1 MFMPEHK
8 SQPGAP
14 PSGHETRDV
23 SFRAVM
29 IGGLAIG
36 LAVGGLVVA
45 ADMLF
50 PQKSL
55 DRLLKPP
62 FPVIAE
68 PRLQSDPVADM
79 AAFAA
84 REKNALNSFGWTDT
98 DRGIGHIPI
107 DQAMQEIARE
117 GIPGWPAD
125 AGAAP

>member
-1 MFMPEHK
+1 MSEQHQ
-8 SQPGAP
+8 SGQPP
-14 PSGHETRDV
+14 GHETRDV

-29 IGGLAIG
+29 IGGVAIG

-62 FPVIAE
+62 FPVVAE

-84 REKNALNSFGWTDT
+84 HEEHVLNSFGWTDKS
-98 DRGIGHIPI
+98 RGIGHIPI

-125 AGAAP
+125 ERAAP

>member
-1 MFMPEHK
+1 MSEQH
-8 SQPGAP
+8 PGAQP
-14 PSGHETRDV
+14 PPRHELRDI

-29 IGGLAIG
+29 AGGLAIG
-36 LAVGGLVVA
+36 LAVGGLVVV

-68 PRLQSDPVADM
+68 PRLQSDPAADM

-84 REKNALNSFGWTDT
+84 HERDILNSSGWTDR

-107 DQAMQEIARE
+107 AQAMQDIADE
-117 GIPGWPAD
+117 GIPGWPT
-125 AGAAP
+125 GEGVSP

>member
-1 MFMPEHK
+1 MSEQHH
-8 SQPGAP
+8 SG
-14 PSGHETRDV
+14 PSPGHETRDV

-36 LAVGGLVVA
+36 LVVGGLVVA

-62 FPVIAE
+62 FPVVAE

-84 REKNALNSFGWTDT
+84 REEQALNSFGWTDRS
-98 DRGIGHIPI
+98 RGIGHIPI
-107 DQAMQEIARE
+107 DQAMREIARE

-125 AGAAP
+125 EKAAP